1 MLAVYKG
8 SVDDKI
14 VKALTATPRPRDLV
28 ITVEAGASKI
38 KALAAA
44 GVKVGA
50 YFKTGGAHDPA
61 NGDKRDAA
69 VWAAATAML
78 WYANGERVREPNQG
92 WCWADLQRFAE
103 PWADQVVIPRI
114 RARLADV
121 PAGSITVAMLDNWG
135 AVWSGNMSPLPPD
148 FDPTKYVAACSTVLA
163 RCRAAFPELAFLPN
177 GWNDW
182 NPPGLRGEAAWSDA
196 HGLYFE
202 GFRLKVG
209 GAVYDAARLNE
220 RLRVCESTDAD
231 HGLFAVAHDYFAPT
245 DFGKRL
251 STLAAFLVAGG
262 ARSYLHLDGT
272 ALGWQAPEQAIAAEL
287 GAPIGRLGM
296 VGQVLERR
304 FERGVAAVNVSGS
317 AAAFDCAA
325 WREARIGAGGA
336 TWGAPVARVLAHG
349 EGVVALT

>member
-1 MLAVYKG
+1 MLTLYKG

-14 VKALTATPRPRDLV
+14 AKALTATPRPRDLV
-28 ITVEAGASKI
+28 MTVEAGASKI
-38 KALAAA
+38 KALVAA

-61 NGDKRDAA
+61 GGDKRDAA
-69 VWAAATAML
+69 VWASAAPML
-78 WYANGERVREPNQG
+78 WYAGGERVREPNQG
-92 WCWADLQRFAE
+92 WCWADLQRYAE

-114 RARLADV
+114 RARLADAPGV
-121 PAGSITVAMLDNWG
+121 TVAMLDNWG
-135 AVWSGNMSPLPPD
+135 AVWSGNMSPTPPD
-148 FDPTKYVAACSTVLA
+148 FDPAKYVAACSVVLA

-182 NPPGLRGEAAWSDA
+182 NPPGLRGEAAFADA
-196 HGLYFE
+196 WGLYFE
-202 GFRLKVG
+202 GFRTKVG
-209 GAVYDAARLNE
+209 GAVFDAARLNE
-220 RLRVCESTDAD
+220 RLRVAEATDAD
-231 HGLFAVAHDYFAPT
+231 HGVATIAHDYFAPT
-245 DFGKRL
+245 DYTKRL
-251 STLAAFLVAGG
+251 STLAAYLVTAG

-272 ALGWQAPEQAIAAEL
+272 ALGWATPEQAIAAEL
-287 GAPIGRLGM
+287 GAPLGRLGM

-304 FERGVAAVNVSGS
+304 FERGVVAINVSGS